1 MSQVFIFF
9 KNPPPMI
16 FMIKENK
23 YKIKYYNATLFILFD
38 TFNPNIHLFSP
49 IQRMKPVTFFLLL
62 GIKRKVFLK
71 GGGRRRNMI
80 VLTENPN
87 QLYAC
92 LMKPASMYGN

>member
-1 MSQVFIFF
+1 MGLYDSGVYIFQ
-9 KNPPPMI
+9 KSPPRMI

-71 GGGRRRNMI
+71 GGGGEGI
-80 VLTENPN
+80 
-87 QLYAC
+87 
-92 LMKPASMYGN
+92 